1 MKRLSTYPWQ
11 VAYVSAI
18 LETDDAKIIDR
29 IYEAI
34 AAIEQRRLDPSTIGD
49 DESRALSN
57 VDTGIQTLV
66 TERA

>member
-1 MKRLSTYPWQ
+1 
-11 VAYVSAI
+11 VSAI